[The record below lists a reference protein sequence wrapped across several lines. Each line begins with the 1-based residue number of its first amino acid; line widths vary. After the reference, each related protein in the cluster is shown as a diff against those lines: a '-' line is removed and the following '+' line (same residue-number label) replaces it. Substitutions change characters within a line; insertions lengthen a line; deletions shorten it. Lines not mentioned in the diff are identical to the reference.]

1 MAICNSKTKNIF
13 FLFPVTFP
21 AIVRLIGQKEKEL
34 FYLTILFRYAGGRM
48 EVLT

>member
-34 FYLTILFRYAGGRM
+34 FYLTIYQSDIQADEWRC
-48 EVLT
+48 